1 MNYKNLVD
9 STHYTE
15 IQMKK
20 LLEIAYKKLK
30 SDTYY
35 DNSNLFLRSEIA
47 KKEHKIDT
55 IIDALCNDIINKNID
70 EKIDHIG
77 YYCLPKKLR
86 STREYDSNVVCNDLN
101 TSEYTIDKI
110 TYFINL
116 DLKYHILGTLWVLL
130 AGEKLLKE
138 NSNYIYGRKLNKYFK
153 NNDIRL
159 FKPYHEEYSKW
170 RDKAIKHSEHL
181 LNNNDRCLMISL
193 DIKDYYY
200 SVDIDFEKV
209 KSDLGIDDNKTE
221 GDKSEI
227 SKEWLLE
234 KLTDQVEY
242 ITRVYTNTILKLDKH
257 HKDRNILPIGY
268 MPSNILSNWYLK
280 EFDKNIC
287 EEIRPIYYGRYIDD
301 MLIVIPYTHSTQDV
315 DKIGLINKYFCK
327 SDIFIPMI
335 SVRDKDSTRYIFS
348 NDNEIYSISNEYK
361 INEIYAEGKE
371 IECIE
376 NIFKAI
382 DYKDIELKHS
392 ILDIIRKNKIDVD
405 TSKIYDEEC
414 TIDVKS
420 LDKNELKILLTELF
434 KNFTGSKSIKSK
446 NIEKLYVIKEKLINN
461 NNVENVILA
470 IQNTKIKLYD
480 FKPNGS
486 RAIIDKFKNEIKKN
500 ASVFKFLPEKDLVI
514 NGFDEEVLEIIYSE
528 GINKIRSIEDFKINK
543 YNLSKF
549 LAQVIYSEKLDDDK
563 YSKDLDDKILNLF
576 KGMNII
582 EFYTLWEKAMI
593 CYIMNNSK
601 AHLNNFIENIVDEI
615 TNVEKMEFNLKFN
628 MYKHKNE
635 ENMSDELAN
644 SLKNHLKNTI
654 SMVCA
659 LNDNVSENISDSK
672 IKYIN
677 YDEIQDLKDDLRY
690 SNMLRHSY
698 VLEPLMNYTNIV
710 NYKYIQN
717 ILGLERLNLIKNNF
731 EKDSINFGFRCTK
744 INSNYTYKSKNPC
757 DCTVNVWNKNNKE
770 FEKIKCFYNISK
782 DAEKYTPR
790 YVHLHEIILYHIN
803 RSITDGKIIGGVDYI
818 KESIEL
824 YKRINNIKND
834 KDFDLFVESFVHDEK
849 SDSESNSERNRK
861 IFSNYINDGRVK
873 NHSIESNLFNQ
884 NEININLL
892 RVKSDKN
899 MNKLKIAIA
908 HIDVLDE
915 NYKNSIMKTPKLE
928 GNRLQKLY
936 HILNESVKQGANMIL
951 FPELS
956 IPYSWLSVMANFS
969 RKHQLSIV
977 CGLEHI
983 VYENNIACNYLATIL
998 PGKYND
1004 YTYSVVKMRLKNHY
1018 APFETEMLTGYNIN
1032 TPIMKYKYNDIN
1044 RNKPEE
1050 FVKEYDLF
1058 RWNGID
1064 FSCYNCFELSSL
1076 NDRGLFMSYVDLLI
1090 GSVHNKDVNHYSNII
1105 ESLSR
1110 DVHCYFAQ
1118 VNNSKLGDNRIVAP
1132 KQTVQKNILQ
1142 ITGGQNDTLLIGEID
1157 ILKLREFQLKDYNLQ
1172 LNDKSYKPTPPEFNK
1187 KILKL
1192 RMSIPL

>member
-1 MNYKNLVD
+1 MNYKNLID
-9 STHYTE
+9 KNLADYYSRE
-15 IQMKK
+15 ELKK
-20 LLEIAYKKLK
+20 LLEVAYKKLK
-30 SDTYY
+30 SDIYY

-47 KKEHKIDT
+47 NNEHKIGY
-55 IIDALCNDIINKNID
+55 IIEKLCDNILNEQD
-70 EKIDHIG
+70 EDELKVEF
-77 YYCLPKKLR
+77 YCLPKKLSR
-86 STREYDSNVVCNDLN
+86 NQEHDNNVVCNDLS
-101 TSEYTIDKI
+101 TTDYRIDKI
-110 TYFINL
+110 TYFIKL
-116 DLKYHILGTLWVLL
+116 DLKYQILGTLWVLL
-130 AGEKLLKE
+130 AGEKLLKD
-138 NSNYIYGRKLNKYFK
+138 NNNYIYGRKLHKNFK
-153 NNDIRL
+153 NNDTRL

-170 RDKAIKHSEHL
+170 RDKAIKHTEHL

-200 SVDIDFEKV
+200 SVHIDFEKV
-209 KSDLGIDDNKTE
+209 KKDLGIDDNKME
-221 GDKSEI
+221 DDKSNI
-227 SKEWLLE
+227 SKGCLLE

-242 ITRVYTNTILKLDKH
+242 ITRVYTNTILKLDKD

-280 EFDKNIC
+280 EFDKIIC
-287 EEIRPIYYGRYIDD
+287 EEVRPIYYGRYIDD
-301 MLIVIPYTHSTQDV
+301 MLIVIPYTYNTEEI
-315 DKIGLINKYFCK
+315 DKIEIINKYFCK

-335 SVRDKDSTRYIFS
+335 SVRYEDSTRYILL
-348 NDNEIYSISNEYK
+348 NDDEIYSINNEYK
-361 INEIYAEGKE
+361 KNKIECKDQI

-382 DYKDIELKHS
+382 DYKDVELKYS
-392 ILDIIRKNKIDVD
+392 ILYIIKEKEIEVD
-405 TSKIYDEEC
+405 TSNIHSKEC
-414 TIDVKS
+414 TIDVKG
-420 LDKNELKILLTELF
+420 LDEGKLNIFFRELLA
-434 KNFTGSKSIKSK
+434 NFISAKSIKSK
-446 NIEKLYVIKEKLINN
+446 NIEKLYVIKENLINN
-461 NNVENVILA
+461 NDVENVILA

-480 FKPNGS
+480 FKPKGS
-486 RAIIDKFKNEIKKN
+486 RAIIKKFKNEIKKN
-500 ASVFKFLPEKDLVI
+500 ASIFKFLPEKDLVI
-514 NGFDEEVLEIIYSE
+514 NGFDEEILEIIYSE

-549 LAQVIYSEKLDDDK
+549 LAQVIYSEKLDNDT
-563 YSKDLDDKILNLF
+563 YSKDLDEKILNLF
-576 KGMNII
+576 KGMNVI
-582 EFYTLWEKAMI
+582 EFYALWEKAMI

-601 AHLNNFIENIVDEI
+601 EYLNNFIENIVNEI
-615 TNVEKMEFNLKFN
+615 TNVEKMEFDLKFN

-635 ENMSDELAN
+635 KNMSDELGG

-654 SMVCA
+654 SMVYA
-659 LNDNVSENISDSK
+659 LNDNVFANISNSK
-672 IKYIN
+672 IKHIN
-677 YDEIQDLKDDLRY
+677 HEEIVCLKDNLRY

-698 VLEPLMNYTNIV
+698 VLEPIMNYTNIV
-710 NYKYIQN
+710 NHKYMQN
-717 ILGLERLNLIKNNF
+717 ILGLYGLNLIKNNF

-744 INSNYTYKSKNPC
+744 INSNYTYKSTKLC
-757 DCTVNVWNKNNKE
+757 GCTVNTWNKNNKE
-770 FEKIKCFYNISK
+770 FEKIKCIYNISK
-782 DAEKYTPR
+782 DAKKYTPR
-790 YVHLHEIILYHIN
+790 YVHLHEIMLYKIN
-803 RSITDGKIIGGVDYI
+803 RSITEGRIISGIDYI
-818 KESIEL
+818 KESIKL
-824 YKRINNIKND
+824 YKEINNINGD
-834 KDFDLFVESFVHDEK
+834 KDFDLFIESFIDDKK
-849 SDSESNSERNRK
+849 SNSESNGK

-915 NYKNSIMKTPKLE
+915 NYKNSIMKTPKLD

-936 HILNESVKQGANMIL
+936 HILNESVKQGADMIL

-969 RKHQLSIV
+969 RKHQLTIV

-1032 TPIMKYKYNDIN
+1032 TPIMKYKYNGITRAN
-1044 RNKPEE
+1044 PSE

-1132 KQTVQKNILQ
+1132 KQTAQKNILQ

-1187 KILKL
+1187 RILKL
-1192 RMSIPL
+1192 RMGRPL